1 MTSRASPAAYAI
13 HLALLTPD
21 FYDYG
26 DRRLY
31 REETIIGGPNR
42 MSDFTIDELISVCIS
57 RQVVD
62 GEVLAQGI
70 NTPLVM
76 AGFILAKC
84 THAPNV
90 RFASAIGQSICQTWA
105 PLGVGRI
112 EDMWMRNALL
122 SVGFVVAVADLLPS
136 YNPKEFFRPAQ
147 VDACGNCNNV
157 AFGKDYHRPRMRL
170 PGTGGIPDV
179 TVTSEKIYLYV
190 PRHSRVTF
198 VETVDYVSGLG
209 HSQLRKY
216 GSGAKYLI
224 SDLGQFDWADGR
236 MRLTS
241 YHPGVTIARIQA
253 KTGFE
258 LAVASDVHETPPPTD
273 EELRLLRE
281 EIDPLGVRR
290 LEMLGGSARKDLLR
304 DILTREGTL

>member
-1 MTSRASPAAYAI
+1 M
-13 HLALLTPD
+13 
-21 FYDYG
+21 G
-26 DRRLY
+26 
-31 REETIIGGPNR
+31 E
-42 MSDFTIDELISVCIS
+42 FTVDELISVCIS
-57 RQVVD
+57 RQVSD

-76 AGFILAKC
+76 AGFILAQC

-90 RFASAIGQSICQTWA
+90 RFASAIGQAICKEWA

-112 EDMWMRNALL
+112 EDLWLGKALL
-122 SVGFVVAVADLLPS
+122 HVGFASAAADLLPG

-147 VDACGNCNNV
+147 VDSCGSFNNI

-179 TVTSEKIYLYV
+179 TTYSDQIYLYV

-198 VETVDYVSGLG
+198 VETLDFVSGLG
-209 HSQLRKY
+209 HVPERKR
-216 GSGAKYLI
+216 GHGVNYLI
-224 SDLGQFDWADGR
+224 SDLGQFDWLNGH
-236 MRLTS
+236 MRLIS
-241 YHPGVTIARIQA
+241 IHPGVTLERIRA

-258 LAVASDVHETPPPTD
+258 LEIAADVHETPPPSD

-290 LEMLGGSARKDLLR
+290 LETLGGSARKDLLR
-304 DILTREGTL
+304 EILAAEGAL